1 MKLLLQALSGETNR
15 RPPFWLMRQA
25 GRHLPEYR
33 KLRAEQPNFLK
44 FCYTPAL
51 AVEAALQPVRRY
63 ATDGAILF
71 SDILVIPDALG
82 RKVAFQEKIGPVLE
96 PIRSAEEL
104 PGYNRNRLLA
114 HLAPVFETVET
125 LHRTLPKE
133 TALIG
138 FAGAPWTV
146 AVYMVEGRGG
156 TDHGA
161 IRHWAESD
169 PEGFGKLMDLL
180 TQATSDYLIEQ
191 VKSGAEV
198 VQLFDTWAGLLA
210 GEPFRRWVVQPTAA
224 IVRKLRSAYPNIP
237 IIGFPRGS
245 GERFETYV
253 HDTGVNAVGIDSD
266 VALDWARDRL
276 QTKVCVQGNLDNKLL
291 VQGGAAMDEA
301 MEKILAIL
309 GKGPFVFNLGHG
321 ILPETPPEH
330 VVRLAERV
338 RTGA

>member
-1 MKLLLQALSGETNR
+1 MKLLLQALRGETSR

-82 RKVAFQEKIGPVLE
+82 RKVDFQEKIGPVLE
-96 PIRSAEEL
+96 PMRSAEEL
-104 PGYNRNRLLA
+104 PVYNRSRLLA
-114 HLAPVFETVET
+114 HLAPVFETMET
-125 LHRTLPKE
+125 LHKSLPAE
-133 TALIG
+133 TTLIG

-180 TQATSDYLIEQ
+180 TQATTDYLIEQ
-191 VKSGAEV
+191 AKSGAEAL
-198 VQLFDTWAGLLA
+198 QLFDTWAGLLA
-210 GEPFRRWVVQPTAA
+210 GEPYRRWVIAPTAA
-224 IVRKLRSAYPNIP
+224 IVKRLRWACPGVP

-253 HDTGVNAVGIDSD
+253 RDTGVDAVGIDSD
-266 VALDWARDRL
+266 VGLDWARDHL
-276 QTKVCVQGNLDNKLL
+276 QSQVCVQGNLDNKLL
-291 VQGGAAMDEA
+291 VQGGAAMEEA
-301 MEKILAIL
+301 TENILATL
-309 GKGPFVFNLGHG
+309 GTGPFVFNLGHG

-330 VVRLAERV
+330 VVRLAERI
-338 RTGA
+338 RRSA

>member
-1 MKLLLQALSGETNR
+1 MKLLLQALQGEANR

-33 KLRAEQPNFLK
+33 KLRAEQPDFLK

-96 PIRSAEEL
+96 PIRTAEGL
-104 PGYNRNRLLA
+104 PAYNRSRLLA
-114 HLAPVFETVET
+114 HLAPVFETVEI
-125 LHRTLPKE
+125 LHRRLPKE

-180 TQATSDYLIEQ
+180 TQATADYLIEQ
-191 VKSGAEV
+191 VKSGAEA

-210 GEPFRRWVVQPTAA
+210 GEPYRRWVIQPTAA
-224 IVRKLRSAYPNIP
+224 VVKKLRSAYPNVP

-253 HDTGVNAVGIDSD
+253 RDTGVNAVGIDSD
-266 VALDWARDRL
+266 VPLDWARDRL
-276 QTKVCVQGNLDNKLL
+276 QSLVCVQGNLDNKIL
-291 VQGGAAMDEA
+291 VQGGAALDEA
-301 MEKILAIL
+301 MERILVTL
-309 GKGPFVFNLGHG
+309 GAGPFIFNLGHG

-338 RTGA
+338 RAGI